1 MVFVTCDNQFARLDV
16 NESNLVSMRGL
27 HFVGCGGN
35 KVSNVETFTVEDTIF
50 QGVEGGGTAL
60 LLSEVATA
68 SIIRTEFLFNG
79 QRYHRNRS
87 SEQNE
92 VDGGAL
98 NVVLSSTVSIASS
111 KFVYNEAHD
120 AGAILVRNSTL
131 HVTQSNFSCNTAKNL
146 GGVVVASDSLIS
158 IENTGFSRNTAGYG
172 GVMLLE
178 DNSFIM
184 IDDSTFINNRAL
196 YSGGVIYGFK
206 QSSLNITRSIFTSN
220 SLVQSLMVESCTY
233 TPSSGSI
240 PSALSATHLLTIV
253 HLVVMV
259 ELCIYYT
266 LHPVNCLSI
275 LPVICSQTT
284 VLTWVESCIV

>member
-27 HFVGCGGN
+27 HFVGGGGN

-50 QGVEGGGTAL
+50 QGVEGGSTAL

-79 QRYHRNRS
+79 QRYRRNRS

-184 IDDSTFINNRAL
+184 IL
-196 YSGGVIYGFK
+196 
-206 QSSLNITRSIFTSN
+206 
-220 SLVQSLMVESCTY
+220 
-233 TPSSGSI
+233 
-240 PSALSATHLLTIV
+240 
-253 HLVVMV
+253 
-259 ELCIYYT
+259 
-266 LHPVNCLSI
+266 
-275 LPVICSQTT
+275 
-284 VLTWVESCIV
+284 